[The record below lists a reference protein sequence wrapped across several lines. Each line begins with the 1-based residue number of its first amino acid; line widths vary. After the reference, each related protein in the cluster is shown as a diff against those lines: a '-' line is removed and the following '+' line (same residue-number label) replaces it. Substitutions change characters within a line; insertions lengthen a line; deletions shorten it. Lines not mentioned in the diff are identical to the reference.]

1 MQSDSQPRR
10 RLIRDPLLACSG
22 ATQAGYH
29 FWVVSG
35 PAWLRSI
42 PIIPSERLRRADLS
56 DSPVLKRSTIL
67 FFGSVGVPL
76 AVIGYPIAIWL
87 PPFYAGEIGISL
99 ATVGLM
105 LMLARFSDVITDPL
119 IGFFSDHWRTRWG
132 RRKPWILAGTPLMVF
147 GAFKLFIPPEGAG
160 SFYLLFWISFMFLG
174 STMVSLTYQ
183 AMGAEL
189 SPDYHQRSRVTAA
202 REGFVLLGLIIA
214 AFVPAIVEF
223 LGERDTGPVLEAM
236 AWTIGLL
243 MPLAVFLL
251 LVFVREPT
259 IEIHKSVPFAE
270 GLKHVLRNGPLKRVL
285 MIVLLVTFAES
296 FRNALSVFFMRDVI
310 GVPTIGILYSYYF
323 VSGLVAIPAW
333 LWLGK
338 KIGKHKAFAVCMMA
352 VSCISISTFF
362 LDRGQVVLFTILF
375 IMKGACF
382 GGLQFLPLSMLADV
396 VDVDSARSGGRRAGV
411 IFSISG
417 MTIKLAV
424 AVGTG
429 VSLQVLGLVGYIA
442 DRELAKNNGLF
453 ELTALGV
460 AYAIVPALFFCTAL
474 WLTWHYP
481 LTSERH
487 ARLREMIERR
497 SERLAARKNVA

>member
-1 MQSDSQPRR
+1 MSDS
-10 RLIRDPLLACSG
+10 
-22 ATQAGYH
+22 H
-29 FWVVSG
+29 
-35 PAWLRSI
+35 
-42 PIIPSERLRRADLS
+42 
-56 DSPVLKRSTIL
+56 VLKRSTVLL
-67 FFGSVGVPL
+67 FGTVGVPL

-87 PPFYAGEIGISL
+87 PPFYAGELGISL

-119 IGFFSDHWRTRWG
+119 IGFFSDKWQTRWG
-132 RRKPWILAGTPLMVF
+132 RRKPWILAGTPIMVV

-174 STMVSLTYQ
+174 STMVGLTYQ

-202 REGFVLLGLIIA
+202 REGYVLLGLIVA
-214 AFVPAIVEF
+214 AFVPAVVEYM
-223 LGERDTGPVLEAM
+223 GERDTGPVLEAM
-236 AWTIGLL
+236 AWTIGIL

-251 LVFVREPT
+251 VVFVREPAV
-259 IEIHKSVPFAE
+259 EVHKSVPLIE
-270 GLKHVLRNGPLKRVL
+270 GLRHVFRNGPLKRVL

-310 GVPTIGILYSYYF
+310 GVPAIGILYSYYF

-333 LWLGK
+333 LMLGK
-338 KIGKHKAFAVCMMA
+338 QIGKHKAFAICMLS
-352 VSCISISTFF
+352 VSFISIATFF
-362 LDRGQVVLFTILF
+362 LGRGQVTEFTLLF
-375 IMKGACF
+375 IAKGACF

-411 IFSISG
+411 IFAISG
-417 MTIKLAV
+417 MTVKMAV

-429 VSLQVLGLVGYIA
+429 VSLQVLGIVGYIA
-442 DRELAKNNGLF
+442 DRELAMNNGAF
-453 ELTALGV
+453 ELTSLAV
-460 AYAIVPALFFCTAL
+460 FYAIVPPLFFCAAL

-487 ARLREMIERR
+487 ARLRRLMDRR
-497 SERLAARKNVA
+497 SIRLAGKHQEAGSSPDPSS

>member
-1 MQSDSQPRR
+1 MGCRLGR
-10 RLIRDPLLACSG
+10 RL
-22 ATQAGYH
+22 
-29 FWVVSG
+29 
-35 PAWLRSI
+35 
-42 PIIPSERLRRADLS
+42 DLS
-56 DSPVLKRSTIL
+56 DSPVLKRSTVLL
-67 FFGSVGVPL
+67 FGTVGVPL

-87 PPFYAGEIGISL
+87 PPFYAGELGISL

-119 IGFFSDHWRTRWG
+119 IGFFSDKWQTRWG
-132 RRKPWILAGTPLMVF
+132 RRKPWILAGTPIMVV

-160 SFYLLFWISFMFLG
+160 SLYLLFWISFMFLG

-189 SPDYHQRSRVTAA
+189 SSDYHQRSRVTAA
-202 REGFVLLGLIIA
+202 REGYVLLGLIIA
-214 AFVPAIVEF
+214 AFVPAVVEY

-236 AWTIGLL
+236 AWTIGIL

-251 LVFVREPT
+251 VVFVREPAV
-259 IEIHKSVPFAE
+259 EVHKSVPFAE
-270 GLKHVLRNGPLKRVL
+270 GLRHVFRNGPLKRVL

-310 GVPTIGILYSYYF
+310 GVPAIGILYSYYF

-333 LWLGK
+333 LLLGK
-338 KIGKHKAFAVCMMA
+338 RIGKHKAFAICMVT
-352 VSCISISTFF
+352 VSCVSVATYF
-362 LDRGQVVLFTILF
+362 LGRGQVTEFTLLF
-375 IMKGACF
+375 IAKGACF

-411 IFSISG
+411 IFAISG
-417 MTIKLAV
+417 MTVKLAV

-429 VSLQVLGLVGYIA
+429 VSLQVLGIVGYIA
-442 DRELAKNNGLF
+442 DRELAMNNGVF
-453 ELTALGV
+453 ELTSLAV
-460 AYAIVPALFFCTAL
+460 FYAIVPPLFFCAAL

-487 ARLREMIERR
+487 ARLRRLMDLR
-497 SERLAARKNVA
+497 SLRLAGKHPEASSSFDPSS